1 MGRKMGREG
10 GNRGGEISREGGN
23 RVGEKWVG
31 KGEIE
36 GGGNGWGRG
45 KWGGGKWGGG
55 KIKNS

>member
-1 MGRKMGREG
+1 MG
-10 GNRGGEISREGGN
+10 REGGN

-45 KWGGGKWGGG
+45 K
-55 KIKNS
+55 